1 MNLHIDKLK
10 RLRINDLTYFFWG
23 VYIFASF
30 LNSIGIFFIN
40 DELQLGLKLI
50 RYICYGIFVSKIFI
64 DWKNGEKI
72 TISILTI
79 VFVSLAIALFAKNRS
94 IFFSVIIFIALRN
107 MEFDK
112 LIKIALNIYLIGFLI
127 VICLAMLN
135 IIPNWEFS
143 RGNMPRYALGFI
155 YATDAIGIYL
165 IIILM
170 FFYTKKDKATKI
182 ELLVL
187 EAINV
192 FMYSYT
198 NGRLSFILISAV
210 LFIQFLSKFEFIKKI
225 FYNKFVQKS
234 LQIICHT
241 LPVVLFLGIHLLV
254 IMYANNIFIANKVNR
269 ILSDRIK
276 LTYQAYRKNDVNLF
290 GNDIKWQGWGA
301 YGYKEQDDGEEFVYN
316 FVDSSYAR
324 LVLDYG
330 IVFSCIIIWAYRE
343 ILIINYENKNYWLIF
358 AILIILGWSFIEQY
372 LVSLGKNVFIL
383 SFIPLL
389 ERGEIKQLSYLS
401 VSKRFKKK
409 SIN

>member
-1 MNLHIDKLK
+1 MKSFLDKIKQLK
-10 RLRINDLTYFFWG
+10 IEEITYFFWG
-23 VYIFASF
+23 IYIVASF
-30 LNSIGIFFIN
+30 LNNIGIFFIN

-50 RYICYGIFVSKIFI
+50 RYVCYGIFVAKIFI

-72 TISILTI
+72 TVSILAI
-79 VFVSLAIALFAKNRS
+79 MFVSLAIAFFAKNKS
-94 IFFSVIIFIALRN
+94 IFFIVIIFIALRN
-107 MEFDK
+107 MKFDK
-112 LIKIALNIYLIGFLI
+112 LVKIALNIYLIGFLI

-170 FFYTKKDKATKI
+170 FFYTKKDRATKI

-198 NGRLSFILISAV
+198 NGRLSFILISAI
-210 LFIQFLSKFEFIKKI
+210 LLIQFLSKYQFIKNV
-225 FYNKFVQKS
+225 FYNNFVQKC
-234 LQIICHT
+234 LKIVCHT

-254 IMYANNIFIANKVNR
+254 IMYANNNFIANKVNR

-301 YGYKEQDDGEEFVYN
+301 FGYQEQDDGEEFIYN

-343 ILIINYENKNYWLIF
+343 ILIKNYENKNYWLIF
-358 AILIILGWSFIEQY
+358 AILFILGWSFIEQY
-372 LVSLGKNVFIL
+372 IVSLGKNVFML
-383 SFIPLL
+383 SLIPLL
-389 ERGEIKQLSYLS
+389 EMGEIKQLSYS
-401 VSKRFKKK
+401 NISKILKGK
-409 SIN
+409 

>member
-10 RLRINDLTYFFWG
+10 KLKIYKLTYFFWG
-23 VYIFASF
+23 VYIFVNF

-40 DELQLGLKLI
+40 DEFQLGFKLI
-50 RYICYGIFVSKIFI
+50 RYICYGIFLTKIFI

-79 VFVSLAIALFAKNRS
+79 IFVSLAIAFFAKNRS
-94 IFFSVIIFIALRN
+94 IIFIVIIFIALRN

-112 LIKIALNIYLIGFLI
+112 LVKIALNIYMIGFFI

-170 FFYTKKDKATKI
+170 FFYTKKDRATKM

-198 NGRLSFILISAV
+198 NGRLSFILISTI
-210 LFIQFLSKFEFIKKI
+210 LFLQFLSKFQFIKKV
-225 FYNKFVQKS
+225 FYNDSVQRCLK
-234 LQIICHT
+234 IICYT
-241 LPVVLFLGIHLLV
+241 IPVALFLGIHLLV
-254 IMYANNIFIANKVNR
+254 IMYANNSFIANKINR

-301 YGYKEQDDGEEFVYN
+301 YGYQEQDDNEEFVYN

-343 ILIINYENKNYWLIF
+343 ILIKNYENKNYWLIF
-358 AILIILGWSFIEQY
+358 VILFILGWSFIEQY
-372 LVSLGKNVFIL
+372 IVNLGKNVFIL

-389 ERGEIKQLSYLS
+389 EMGEIKQLGYTNIR
-401 VSKRFKKK
+401 KTFKK
-409 SIN
+409 